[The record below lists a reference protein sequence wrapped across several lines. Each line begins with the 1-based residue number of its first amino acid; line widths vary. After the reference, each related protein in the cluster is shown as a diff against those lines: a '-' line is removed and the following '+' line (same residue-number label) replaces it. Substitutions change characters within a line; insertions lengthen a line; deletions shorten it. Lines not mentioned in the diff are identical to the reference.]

1 MHGRFL
7 AVVYEVHAMP
17 LRNLA
22 WLLIVPGFVLVG
34 LAICYSAPAP
44 DRDYKL
50 LRQVVDVLAEVD
62 SNYVKE
68 LSDED
73 REKFVE
79 SMINGGLHDLDP
91 HSEYLNADK
100 RKQFE
105 SDSEGSF
112 GGVGITLGT
121 DAATKLLKV
130 SHPMPGTPAF
140 EKGVIAGDFI
150 PFIGTTPTNGMTT
163 TEAAKLIKGKI
174 GTTVT
179 LTIRRAGRDPA
190 DQQVTLTRAAIEM
203 HPVLGV
209 RRRTDDPLRWE
220 WFADPAHK
228 IALIR
233 IKGFSELTAG
243 TKDKTG
249 ELPKA
254 LEEIKAA
261 GGRAL
266 ILDLR
271 ENPGGLLSQSAA
283 VVDLFI
289 PEGQRI
295 VSTRDRRGSE
305 RKLDAKIK
313 KDFDLSTEEGRQK
326 ERQSPTFVP
335 VPGDPRPMVV
345 LINKGSASASEIVA
359 AALQDHG
366 RAVVVG
372 ERSYGK
378 GSVQKLF
385 NLSGGA
391 AVKLTTETYWRPSGK
406 NIDRPRAPKE
416 NPDEWGVKPNPGLEV
431 AVPAEDRL
439 RYGLEVERLD
449 WIAGRADVVGPNP
462 PKQPP
467 AEQYVPLDIEGKPI
481 IDVSKPYE
489 DRPLTRAVE
498 YLRKQLSGV
507 GQAAPRAVPPVFPRR
522 VDA

>member
-1 MHGRFL
+1 
-7 AVVYEVHAMP
+7 MP

-22 WLLIVPGFVLVG
+22 WLLVVPAFVLVG

-62 SNYVKE
+62 ANYVKE
-68 LSDED
+68 LNDED
-73 REKFVE
+73 REHFVE
-79 SMINGGLHDLDP
+79 GMINGGLHDLDP
-91 HSEYLNADK
+91 HSEYMNAEK

-105 SDSEGSF
+105 SDTEGSF
-112 GGVGITLGT
+112 GGVGITMIA
-121 DAATKLLKV
+121 DPVTKLLKV
-130 SHPMPGTPAF
+130 DHPMAGTPAYDA
-140 EKGVIAGDFI
+140 GIIANDYI
-150 PFIGTTPTNGMTT
+150 ARIGATPADNMTT
-163 TEAAKLIKGKI
+163 ADAAKLIKGPV
-174 GTTVT
+174 GTPVT
-179 LTIRRAGRDPA
+179 LTVRRAGRNPT
-190 DQQVTLTRAAIEM
+190 DQDVTLTRAAIEV
-203 HPVLGV
+203 HPIVGV
-209 RRRTDDPLRWE
+209 KRRADDPVRWE
-220 WFADPAHK
+220 WFADPAQR
-228 IALIR
+228 IALVR

-243 TKDKTG
+243 TKDKAG

-271 ENPGGLLSQSAA
+271 DNPGGLLNQAAA
-283 VVDLFI
+283 VADLFL
-289 PEGQRI
+289 PYGVRV

-305 RKLDAKIK
+305 RKFDAKIK

-335 VPGDPRPMVV
+335 LPGDPRPMVV
-345 LINKGSASASEIVA
+345 LVNKNSASASEIVA

-366 RAVVVG
+366 RAVVIG

-385 NLSGGA
+385 NLTGGA

-406 NIDRPRAPKE
+406 NIDQPRAPKE

-431 AVPAEDRL
+431 PTTAEERYRYRL
-439 RYGLEVERLD
+439 ELERLD
-449 WIAGRADVVGPNP
+449 WVAGRADVVGPNP
-462 PKQPP
+462 PGPGP
-467 AEQYVPLDIEGKPI
+467 LTVPNDAEGKPL
-481 IDVSKPYE
+481 IDVSKPYA
-489 DRPLTRAVE
+489 DRPLAKAVE
-498 YLRKQLSGV
+498 YLTKQLSGV
-507 GQAAPRAVPPVFPRR
+507 GRAAPRPVPVAPQRIDV
-522 VDA
+522 